1 MSAVPALLAMEKAKV
16 HDWPNYIGWS
26 VGLLIVIAVVYWLMR
41 QGWNWR
47 RTLQSDLAA
56 LPAVPAETGTAILE
70 SSGRYHGSTIAG
82 SWLERVVAHGL
93 GARSLADLT
102 LTERGLLVRRPGQA
116 DLWLAA
122 GDLTGARTD
131 SGIAGKVVPAGLLV
145 VGWRLAGPGGETGTE
160 LESGFRLDHPDDHA
174 AWVTAI
180 AQLATQPAPAG
191 TTKTE
196 GVTP

>member
-26 VGLLIVIAVVYWLMR
+26 VGLLIVVAVVYWLMR

-47 RTLQSDLAA
+47 RTLQSDLAQ
-56 LPAVPAETGTAILE
+56 LPAVPSETGTPILE

-93 GARSLADLT
+93 GARSLAELT
-102 LTERGLLVRRPGQA
+102 LTERGLLVRRPGEQ

-122 GDLTGARTD
+122 EELIGARRTPA
-131 SGIAGKVVPAGLLV
+131 SPARSSRPVCWWSAGDWPAPTGSRHRAGLRLP
-145 VGWRLAGPGGETGTE
+145 VGPPGRPRGLGHRDRRTSNTAGHG
-160 LESGFRLDHPDDHA
+160 R
-174 AWVTAI
+174 
-180 AQLATQPAPAG
+180 
-191 TTKTE
+191 
-196 GVTP
+196 